1 MAGQRTVF
9 FISDRTGITA
19 EMLGNSL
26 LTQFEDF
33 RFQRVTIP
41 FVDSPAKIAE
51 AVRQVN
57 ATAAAQGRRPIVVS
71 SVVDEA
77 MSETEFYG
85 GPGNTNTVP
94 GLDSS
99 KPTLSLRLRAIGRGA
114 LRKRSSSWDQK
125 LACKGLPA
133 LPLHL
138 NGARIHPSASV
149 FIRAHPWLKNGWVL
163 IHLRSASYGGRV
175 VDC

>member
-1 MAGQRTVF
+1 
-9 FISDRTGITA
+9 
-19 EMLGNSL
+19 
-26 LTQFEDF
+26 
-33 RFQRVTIP
+33 
-41 FVDSPAKIAE
+41 
-51 AVRQVN
+51 
-57 ATAAAQGRRPIVVS
+57 
-71 SVVDEA
+71 